1 MIKSRNLRWAEN
13 VAHMEGKEMLVKF
26 WYRNLKERA
35 HLEDLGIYGG
45 IILN

>member
-13 VAHMEGKEMLVKF
+13 VAHMEGRELLVKI
-26 WYRNLKERA
+26 WYRNFKERA
-35 HLEDLGIYGG
+35 RLEDIAIYGG